1 MAEQTDYSLHTDEEL
16 REGIRKAQE
25 QHDRVE
31 REDSDAAAG
40 ANEEQIQLMQQELE
54 RRGKEA

>member
-1 MAEQTDYSLHTDEEL
+1 MAEQTDYTLHTDEEQ

-25 QHDRVE
+25 QHGRVE
-31 REDSDAAAG
+31 QEDSDAAAG
-40 ANEEQIQLMQQELE
+40 ANEEQVQLMQQELE